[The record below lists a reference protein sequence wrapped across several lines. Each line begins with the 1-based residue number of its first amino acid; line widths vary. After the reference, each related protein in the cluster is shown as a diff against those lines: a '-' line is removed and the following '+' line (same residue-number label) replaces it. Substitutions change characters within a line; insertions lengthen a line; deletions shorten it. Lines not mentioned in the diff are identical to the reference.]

1 MNPGD
6 GKEITAMLRALA
18 LALLLT
24 SISATAHGA
33 GSAALAASAAV
44 STASATE
51 RNAGLID
58 LRVPSALAWA
68 QPSLRGAVSRGSKG
82 RQAAA
87 AAGARQFVAP
97 NRGVLGGLGRLAS
110 DRDRAALAYS
120 LSDRLSLDLGYRF
133 LEVEDMVVRRV
144 EPGTLAP
151 TYSSHHLVLH
161 ARWRF

>member
-6 GKEITAMLRALA
+6 GKEITAMLRILA

-24 SISATAHGA
+24 SISASAAHGA
-33 GSAALAASAAV
+33 GSVAPAASRPMAAAMDR
-44 STASATE
+44 SAAS
-51 RNAGLID
+51 ID
-58 LRVPSALAWA
+58 LRVPSALAWI

-87 AAGARQFVAP
+87 AAGARQPVSRA
-97 NRGVLGGLGRLAS
+97 RGVLGQLGRLAS
-110 DRDRAALAYS
+110 DRDRASLAYP
-120 LSDRLSLDLGYRF
+120 LNDRLSLDLGYRF
-133 LEVEDMVVRRV
+133 LETEDMVVRRV
-144 EPGTLAP
+144 EPGTVAP